1 MARLAKGTGW
11 LPATPSAE
19 AGADPPVPV
28 TGEHPR
34 VPTARPVPV
43 GPRLARAIV
52 LAVLACSAAV
62 QVIDVATVSLP
73 SAGIKLTVD
82 FVALAGIVA
91 LTTLVTSTAV
101 ERWPP
106 GRRLAVLLAEAV
118 LAYLPLVVLGR
129 YWAETAGFFA
139 GSALLLL
146 SGWVAWAVFAAVVL
160 GMVPVAAA
168 TAAGLGAGGAARL
181 TLSTLVLGLVVF
193 ALARLSLALRY
204 VNAARAER
212 AQVAVIGERTRFAR
226 DLHDLL
232 GYSLSAITLKAEI
245 TKRLVAS
252 NPGRARDEL
261 TEVLDIARQS
271 LADVRTMASG
281 YRSVSLA
288 KEASSA
294 TSLLATAGVDA
305 QVDISCGALDE
316 KVDTELA
323 AVLRE
328 AVTNMLR
335 HSTPRNCVIEA
346 DVVADTIR
354 VAVRNDGVP
363 RLALS
368 GRDGGGLDNL
378 RARLEA
384 IGGTLNVEVRGD
396 DWYSVLAEAPLDPG

>member
-1 MARLAKGTGW
+1 
-11 LPATPSAE
+11 
-19 AGADPPVPV
+19 
-28 TGEHPR
+28 
-34 VPTARPVPV
+34 
-43 GPRLARAIV
+43 
-52 LAVLACSAAV
+52 
-62 QVIDVATVSLP
+62 VATVSLP